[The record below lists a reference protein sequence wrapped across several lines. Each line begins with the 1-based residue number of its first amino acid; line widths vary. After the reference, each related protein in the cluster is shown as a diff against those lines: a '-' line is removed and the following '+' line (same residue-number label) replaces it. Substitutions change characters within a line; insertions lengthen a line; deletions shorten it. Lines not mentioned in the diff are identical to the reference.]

1 MIWNKRAAFFC
12 FICIHHVYVYV
23 VGVQR
28 VGVCVFIFCIVCASF
43 ALLKQSNNDLNN
55 NQNQNE
61 EQSETIET
69 VSEQNIEGK
78 KIDMRGR
85 EMYVSK

>member
-1 MIWNKRAAFFC
+1 MLALRFWN
-12 FICIHHVYVYV
+12 
-23 VGVQR
+23 
-28 VGVCVFIFCIVCASF
+28 
-43 ALLKQSNNDLNN
+43 QSNNDLNN

-78 KIDMRGR
+78 KNDMRGR